1 MASITFSA
9 LNLAQFDDAAF
20 DAAFRTELS
29 TTIAAAAG
37 VEVWRVSV
45 TSVAAGSVVA
55 SLLVQFPLGWEVQRD
70 VFVVSL
76 ATNPA
81 SVLASSS
88 TLESYGDATAVVFAP
103 PPPSPPPVPSPPP
116 PVPSPPPVPAPPPP
130 SPPPLPSPPPAG
142 CVERGDCEPPPPSLP
157 PPPPQPAPPPPAPPP
172 AAPAPP
178 PPMWAAT
185 SVIVSPSDARA
196 TSLEFRFGGSDVQ
209 AYTCRLDDGD
219 VKACQSPVPLALLQ
233 PGSHTFTVT
242 PAGVDASAYPPKA
255 LTWTVQPAFSLEP
268 VDDATAL
275 FELSQPQS
283 ATKSVRVLSNLTTQL
298 SFTARVVV
306 GADSTFTPA
315 VTLRTGAAAA
325 PAQAL
330 LEMVVNSM
338 SMATD
343 ATYTAVVAVRDRT
356 LAVGVVSELVVMV
369 RVSVRPRTNLLTF
382 PPNSVA
388 IRAVGPGRSDSRV
401 VAGSQA
407 EPLTMWFINVAE
419 QQGAAATAMTFE
431 VAVRET
437 WSAGGQ
443 PIVQNVSRDWVVVD
457 LSDGTSLAN
466 IGESADVV
474 LSYPFVPTKVS
485 PEPKHGFDAPPS
497 VCRAVR

>member
-1 MASITFSA
+1 
-9 LNLAQFDDAAF
+9 
-20 DAAFRTELS
+20 
-29 TTIAAAAG
+29 
-37 VEVWRVSV
+37 
-45 TSVAAGSVVA
+45 
-55 SLLVQFPLGWEVQRD
+55 
-70 VFVVSL
+70 
-76 ATNPA
+76 
-81 SVLASSS
+81 
-88 TLESYGDATAVVFAP
+88 
-103 PPPSPPPVPSPPP
+103 
-116 PVPSPPPVPAPPPP
+116 
-130 SPPPLPSPPPAG
+130 
-142 CVERGDCEPPPPSLP
+142 
-157 PPPPQPAPPPPAPPP
+157 
-172 AAPAPP
+172 
-178 PPMWAAT
+178 MWAAT

-209 AYTCRLDDGD
+209 AYTCRLDDGIIVED
-219 VKACQSPVPLALLQ
+219 CQSPFALALLQ

-242 PAGVDASAYPPKA
+242 PMDVEASAYPPKA

-306 GADSTFTPA
+306 GANSTFTPA

-343 ATYTAVVAVRDRT
+343 ATYTAKVAVRDRT
-356 LAVGVVSELVVMV
+356 AAVGVVSELYVVV

-431 VAVRET
+431 VAVRDET
-437 WSAGGQ
+437 WSAG
-443 PIVQNVSRDWVVVD
+443 SRDWVVVD

-474 LSYPFVPTKVS
+474 LSYPFVPTKVR
-485 PEPKHGFDAPPS
+485 PVPRFDARAPS